1 MQFRKAVKAD
11 LPAIVGLLADDPL
24 GATREVVAD
33 PVPSRY
39 VDAFEE
45 VERQTGNQ
53 IIVAVDGENTVK
65 GCLQL
70 VITPG
75 LARFGMKRATIEGVR
90 ISRDLRGSGLGTDLF
105 LHAIAVAKDHGCGLV
120 QLTTDN
126 DREDAHRFYE
136 RLGFKPSHV
145 GMKLQI

>member
-1 MQFRKAVKAD
+1 MQFRNAVKAD
-11 LPAIVGLLADDPL
+11 LPAIVRLLADDEL

-39 VDAFEE
+39 VEAFEE
-45 VERQTGNQ
+45 VEGQTGNH
-53 IIVAVDGENTVK
+53 IIVAVDRRNTVK

-70 VITPG
+70 VVTPG

-90 ISRDLRGSGLGTDLF
+90 VSRDQRGSGLGTDLF
-105 LHAIAVAKDHGCGLV
+105 LHAIGLAKEYGCGLV

-126 DREDAHRFYE
+126 DRRDAHRFYE
-136 RLGFKPSHV
+136 RLGFGASHI
-145 GMKLQI
+145 GMKLRI